1 MMKKKS
7 KFNLPNNLKPVLT
20 ASTANLDVQYIAER
34 DTKAKLLSDEQN
46 NFHFYDIQQID
57 PSRVSKLK
65 PNSNF
70 KSMHVLSDM
79 ALIKGTKFY

>member
-1 MMKKKS
+1 MEEYNIMMKKKS

-46 NFHFYDIQQID
+46 NFHFYDI
-57 PSRVSKLK
+57 
-65 PNSNF
+65 
-70 KSMHVLSDM
+70 
-79 ALIKGTKFY
+79 